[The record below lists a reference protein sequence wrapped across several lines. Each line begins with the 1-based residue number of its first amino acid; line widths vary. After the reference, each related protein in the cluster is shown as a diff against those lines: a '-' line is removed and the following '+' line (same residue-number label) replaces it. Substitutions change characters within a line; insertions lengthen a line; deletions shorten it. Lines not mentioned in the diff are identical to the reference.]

1 MKAKVG
7 DERFEMRDAP
17 LERKGALGI
26 SDN

>member
-1 MKAKVG
+1 VG